1 MKKQLLHL
9 SAGNESWNP
18 TDKELQALAAKFRR
32 ALLKSNGKNIP
43 VVPTRDHVYPTIVE
57 IDTDEDFEI
66 ANELIDL
73 MSQALQ
79 HLSPA
84 KGSPSEYCAGFSDAR
99 QEIRKAFSDAILS
112 LGMEHKEQNNG

>member
-43 VVPTRDHVYPTIVE
+43 VVPTRDHVHPTIVE

-73 MSQALQ
+73 MSRALQ
-79 HLSPA
+79 NLSPV
-84 KGSPSEYCAGFSDAR
+84 KGGSPEYCIGFDDAR
-99 QEIRKAFSDAILS
+99 REIRKAFSNAILS
-112 LGMEHKEQNNG
+112 IGMKHKEQNNG